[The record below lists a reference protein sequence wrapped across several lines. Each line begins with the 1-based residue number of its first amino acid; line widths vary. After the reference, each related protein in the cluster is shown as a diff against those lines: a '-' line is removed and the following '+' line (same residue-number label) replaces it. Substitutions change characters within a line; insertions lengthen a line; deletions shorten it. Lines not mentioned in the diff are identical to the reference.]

1 MTLRLHQLRALV
13 GVVEHG
19 GIRAASRHL
28 HLSQAA
34 LTKSL
39 RQLEEDAGVAL
50 IRRSPR
56 GVVLT
61 DAGQR
66 LLARAR
72 LVTRQLDLA
81 DEELSHAADEQQGQ
95 IRVALTPY
103 ITLTHLG
110 QVFSWFR
117 QRYPKVSVELAEGLM
132 SRVVPR
138 LREGTLDLAVV
149 AETGDLPAGE
159 FNDRSI
165 LELEQSIAVRAG
177 HPVLNNPTPAALAQL
192 EWVLTGPRDGLKSAH
207 LRAIFER
214 AGVAPPQQIV
224 YAETLTALAVM
235 RHSDV
240 AGIIPAPLLRL
251 PECRGMVAVPPSA
264 LQVGTLTLKLLT
276 RPDVPLMPATEYMAQ
291 CLEDVCKGQP
301 SR

>member
-19 GIRAASRHL
+19 GIRAAARNL

-39 RQLEEDAGVAL
+39 RQLGEDAGVAL
-50 IRRSPR
+50 IQRGSR

-66 LLARAR
+66 LLVRAR
-72 LVTRQLDLA
+72 LVTRQIDLA
-81 DEELSHAADEQQGQ
+81 DEELSQAADPQQGQ

-110 QVFSWFR
+110 QVFAWFR
-117 QRYPKVSVELAEGLM
+117 QRYPRVSVELADGLM
-132 SRVVPR
+132 SRVIPR

-149 AETGDLPAGE
+149 AETGDLPQGE
-159 FNDRSI
+159 FNDRVI
-165 LELEQSIAVRAG
+165 FQLHQHIAVRQG
-177 HPVLNNPTPAALAQL
+177 HPVLANPTPEALSQL
-192 EWVLTGPRDGLKSAH
+192 EWVLTGPRDGLKSVH

-214 AGVAPPQQIV
+214 AGVAPPQQIA
-224 YAETLTALAVM
+224 YAETLAALAVM
-235 RHSDV
+235 RHGNV

-251 PECRGMVAVPPSA
+251 PECRGMVAVHQPA
-264 LQVGTLTLKLLT
+264 LSVGVLTLKLLT
-276 RPDVPLMPATEYMAQ
+276 RPDVPLMPAAGFTAQ
-291 CLEDVCKGQP
+291 CLVDACKDQ
-301 SR
+301 SSE